1 MQSVNTHPSS
11 SVRGSDDAHPV
22 TTTSLSQCDSSEL
35 IRVFDS
41 VCEENQSKR
50 RKVTPSKEDVALPD
64 RDSLSAQT
72 EPPICSS
79 CNMRKCHETKFGGYV
94 VSTVLAF
101 CKDEENVRGLNW
113 TIGNQV
119 YKDAYKEILRVCTY
133 LKTDY
138 YDPCKDTLIL
148 PECMASSSYLV
159 AQDIV
164 QSQVALNKVTNEYF
178 WKGAMEKTQKKFT
191 VGDDKTD

>member
-1 MQSVNTHPSS
+1 M
-11 SVRGSDDAHPV
+11 
-22 TTTSLSQCDSSEL
+22 
-35 IRVFDS
+35 
-41 VCEENQSKR
+41 
-50 RKVTPSKEDVALPD
+50 
-64 RDSLSAQT
+64 DSLSAQT

-138 YDPCKDTLIL
+138 YDPCKDTPVL

-178 WKGAMEKTQKKFT
+178 WKGAMKKTQKKFT